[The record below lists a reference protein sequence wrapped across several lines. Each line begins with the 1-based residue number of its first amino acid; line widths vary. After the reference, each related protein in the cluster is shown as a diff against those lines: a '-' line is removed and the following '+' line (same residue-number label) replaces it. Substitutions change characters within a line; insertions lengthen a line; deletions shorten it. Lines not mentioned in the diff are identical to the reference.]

1 MGRVLREGEAGN
13 GSMQPPLMYKEL
25 THRSME
31 AGKSQELQLACWRPR
46 RADDVVPV
54 QSPETGV
61 SSSLKAS
68 GLETQEEP
76 IFQIKSEGRKNLI
89 SQPEGSG
96 QEEFSSTYRRVSLF
110 LLLRPSTD

>member
-1 MGRVLREGEAGN
+1 
-13 GSMQPPLMYKEL
+13 MQPPLMYKEL

-46 RADDVVPV
+46 RAHDVVPVQV

-76 IFQIKSEGRKNLI
+76 IFQIKSEGRKKLI

-110 LLLRPSTD
+110 VLLRPSTD